1 MLEFRRQWAPLIIVA
16 AYSVALL
23 IPALM
28 PSVEANSALQPMSAM
43 ASADLIGDI
52 GAADPAANDAIMADL
67 HAQASAALREL
78 QMAQRQYADVQ

>member
-1 MLEFRRQWAPLIIVA
+1 LPGGKAVLEFRRQWAPLIIVA

-28 PSVEANSALQPMSAM
+28 PSVDVKSALPAMSTM
-43 ASADLIGDI
+43 ATADIN
-52 GAADPAANDAIMADL
+52 DPAANDAIMAAL

-78 QMAQRQYADVQ
+78 QMARLP